1 MSTVKKI
8 LIVHH
13 SKTGNTKNLTS
24 AVIRG
29 ARKVN
34 TEIRSLSALKAS
46 SKDVLWC
53 DGLILGTPEN
63 FGYMSGAMKHFL
75 DEIYYDC
82 LDKVNGLPY
91 AIYVKAGTD
100 GTGTVINIEKILSGL
115 SLKKINEPVLIV
127 GEMDDAALSQ
137 CEELGH
143 LMAAGLEAS
152 IF

>member
-1 MSTVKKI
+1 M
-8 LIVHH
+8 
-13 SKTGNTKNLTS
+13 
-24 AVIRG
+24 
-29 ARKVN
+29 
-34 TEIRSLSALKAS
+34 
-46 SKDVLWC
+46 KD
-53 DGLILGTPEN
+53 
-63 FGYMSGAMKHFL
+63 
-75 DEIYYDC
+75 
-82 LDKVNGLPY
+82 

-127 GEMDDAALSQ
+127 GEMGDAALSQ